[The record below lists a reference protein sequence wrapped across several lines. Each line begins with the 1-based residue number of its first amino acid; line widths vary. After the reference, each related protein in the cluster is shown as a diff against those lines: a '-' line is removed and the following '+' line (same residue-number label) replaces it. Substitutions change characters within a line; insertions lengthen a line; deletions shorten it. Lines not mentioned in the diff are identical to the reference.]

1 MIIIP
6 STFMNGVNTPSRD
19 LTPEEQASVI
29 ASYFLGSS
37 YMHYQIGEEDLLLA
51 RMQAEEI
58 LTTDIISSESALE
71 NIGAMMQDHGDQYL
85 EAYMNQYHSE
95 NNPFQS

>member
-1 MIIIP
+1 MISIP
-6 STFMNGVNTPSRD
+6 TNFIDGVNSPSRD
-19 LTPEEQASVI
+19 LSQEEKATII

-37 YMHYQIGEEDLLLA
+37 YLHYQIGDEDLLSA

-58 LTTDIISSESALE
+58 LTSDIISSESALE

-95 NNPFQS
+95 NNPFES